1 MENDTIKK
9 IDEAINSIQKRDSDM
24 LDKVEVKKDTDTKLF
39 DNGTVD
45 SSLEL
50 EKTKE
55 FNGIVDENIEV
66 DKQDDEDISLYV
78 LYFASLIIVVVLVI
92 TFILFFYK

>member
-24 LDKVEVKKDTDTKLF
+24 LDKVEEKKDTDTKLF

>member
-1 MENDTIKK
+1 MENDTVKK
-9 IDEAINSIQKRDSDM
+9 IDEAINSIQKQDSDM

>member
-9 IDEAINSIQKRDSDM
+9 IDEAIDSIQKQDSDM

-45 SSLEL
+45 SSLEF